1 MNPIKMLF
9 LRCFWR
15 KKYIFVIN
23 QIIIR
28 QRMRLFLKFGLLL
41 GLFATILMMLS
52 SCGSRKNMVY
62 LQPDSTQISAI
73 YEQYVPKIQPND
85 ILTIVV
91 SAADPRVTTS
101 FNPMSSMSAGNVTQA
116 TDLALRPTYTVDEN
130 GEITLPMLGKVKVS
144 GLTRIEAM
152 EKIRTDLNVYIKDPG
167 VNINFNNFRISV
179 LGEVARPGS
188 FIMPTE
194 RVTILEALGMA
205 GDLTIR
211 GVRENVMLIRENNGQ
226 KTVHRLDLT
235 QQSTLNSPYYYLA
248 QNDVIYVE
256 PNKSQINNSKLGSN
270 TNVIISIAG
279 LLITVISVLTR

>member
-1 MNPIKMLF
+1 
-9 LRCFWR
+9 
-15 KKYIFVIN
+15 
-23 QIIIR
+23 
-28 QRMRLFLKFGLLL
+28 MRLVSKCGLTL
-41 GLFATILMMLS
+41 GVFIAILMMCS

-62 LQPDSTQISAI
+62 LQPDSTQISTL
-73 YEQYVPKIQPND
+73 YEQYVPKIQTND

-91 SAADPRVTTS
+91 TAADPKVTVP
-101 FNPMSSMSAGNVTQA
+101 FNPLSSVATGNMTQQ

-130 GEITLPMLGKVKVS
+130 GDITLPMLGKVNVV
-144 GLTRIEAM
+144 GLTRVQAIEKLRM
-152 EKIRTDLNVYIKDPG
+152 ELGRYIKDPG

-194 RVTILEALGMA
+194 RLTILEALSMA

-211 GVRENVMLIRENNGQ
+211 GVRENVMLIREVNGK
-226 KTVHRLDLT
+226 KTMHRLDLT
-235 QQSTLNSPYYYLA
+235 QQTTLNSPFYYLA

-256 PNKSQINNSKLGSN
+256 PNKAQINNSKLGAN
-270 TNVIISIAG
+270 TNIIISIAS

>member
-1 MNPIKMLF
+1 MQLISRYSLVLALF
-9 LRCFWR
+9 TIAIL
-15 KKYIFVIN
+15 IF
-23 QIIIR
+23 
-28 QRMRLFLKFGLLL
+28 
-41 GLFATILMMLS
+41 S

-62 LQPDSTQISAI
+62 LQEDSTHITNI
-73 YEQYVPKIQPND
+73 YEQNVPKIQPSD

-91 SAADPRVTTS
+91 TAADPKVTAP
-101 FNPMSSMSAGNVTQA
+101 FNPVNSMGTASISQQ
-116 TDLALRPTYTVDEN
+116 TDLALRPTYTVDSE
-130 GEITLPMLGKVKVS
+130 GYVFLPILGKVHLA
-144 GLTRIEAM
+144 GMTRIEAID
-152 EKIRTDLNVYIKDPG
+152 KIRTELIQYIKDPG

-188 FIMPTE
+188 FILPTE

-211 GVRENVMLIRENNGQ
+211 GVRQNVMLIREVNGQ
-226 KTVHRLDLT
+226 KTVNRLDLT
-235 QQSTLNSPYYYLA
+235 KRNVLNSPYYYLA

-256 PNKSQINNSKLGSN
+256 PNKAQINNSKLGSN